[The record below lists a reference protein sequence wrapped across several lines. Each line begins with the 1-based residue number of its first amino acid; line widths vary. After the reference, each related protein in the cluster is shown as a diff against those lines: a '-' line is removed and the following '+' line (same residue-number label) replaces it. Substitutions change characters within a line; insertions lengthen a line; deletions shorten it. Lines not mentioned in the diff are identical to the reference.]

1 MTQHWYAGPMAG
13 LGEGRAQMARARM
26 AARRLPDEEAYR
38 RSASKI
44 GWQVMAVCAAL
55 VVIGG
60 AVILGFVFWQT
71 TPTEAAK
78 PAQPGEIEVRLDPGE
93 LILATV
99 LLATGA
105 ILCAGLAARLIAR
118 RAVYPLDEAFRLQR
132 RFVADVSHE
141 LRTPLAVIDARAQ
154 QLAALT
160 PPGDARQPVLVELR
174 QDARIMADVIDAML
188 ATASGGEPGSGSAPL
203 AETIAAVARDLGEV
217 ARPFGVSIAADSE
230 ELTVAAPTQ
239 VVRRCLVALTDN
251 AIDHAPAGSTVT
263 IVGAARGA
271 DAVVTVSDSG
281 DGIQGISPDRV
292 FDRFAQG
299 ATPATARGAAR
310 TSRGI
315 GLALVRELC
324 AAHGGSVG
332 VASSG
337 PGGTTFELSFPLA
350 DRNGDE

>member
-1 MTQHWYAGPMAG
+1 MPQSR
-13 LGEGRAQMARARM
+13 GRSHP
-26 AARRLPDEEAYR
+26 LPDELAYR

-60 AVILGFVFWQT
+60 AVILAFVLWQT
-71 TPTEAAK
+71 TPGEANK
-78 PAQPGEIEVRLDPGE
+78 QPQPREIEVRLDPGE
-93 LILATV
+93 LILATA

-105 ILCAGLAARLIAR
+105 VICAGLAARLIAR

-160 PPGDARQPVLVELR
+160 PAGDSRQRVLAELR
-174 QDARIMADVIDAML
+174 QDARIMAEVIDAML
-188 ATASGGEPGSGSAPL
+188 TSASGGAPREGTAAL
-203 AETIAAVARDLGEV
+203 ADTVAGVAQDLGGVARQ
-217 ARPFGVSIAADSE
+217 FGVTVTHESE
-230 ELTVAAPTQ
+230 AVSVAVPAS
-239 VVRRCLVALTDN
+239 VLRRCLVALVDN
-251 AIDHAPAGSTVT
+251 AIDHSPEGSAVSIVGSTRD
-263 IVGAARGA
+263 GA
-271 DAVVTVSDSG
+271 AVVTVRDQGS
-281 DGIQGISPDRV
+281 GIQGITPERI

-299 ATPATARGAAR
+299 TPPQTQRGASR

-324 AAHGGSVG
+324 AAHGGEVR
-332 VASSG
+332 VVSSA
-337 PGGTTFELSFPLA
+337 PDGTEFELVLPVA
-350 DRNGDE
+350 DAGAAR